1 MERLRVVVA
10 DDHQEM
16 LSTLASV
23 IEDDP
28 RFAVVGMATT
38 GGEAWQMAS
47 DGGADLV
54 LLDVNM
60 PGGGTSAAEALAALP
75 DAPSVVAISAE
86 SGSRIVA
93 DMLSAGAVGYLT
105 KGHLGDLLPE
115 LLWRCAHG
123 EITVIPPAAAGAPEL
138 R

>member
-1 MERLRVVVA
+1 MQRLRVVVA
-10 DDHQEM
+10 DDHREM
-16 LSTLASV
+16 LATLVSV

-28 RFAVVGMATT
+28 RFAVVGAVAT
-38 GGEAWQMAS
+38 GQEAWQMAL
-47 DGGADLV
+47 DGSVDLV

-75 DAPSVVAISAE
+75 GAPRVVAISAE

-93 DMLSAGAVGYLT
+93 DMLRAGAVGYLT
-105 KGHLGDLLPE
+105 KGHLGDALPE
-115 LLWRCAHG
+115 LLWRCAQG
-123 EITVIPPAAAGAPEL
+123 RVTVFPPEAGGGFDV

>member
-10 DDHQEM
+10 DDHREM
-16 LSTLASV
+16 LATLVSV

-38 GGEAWQMAS
+38 GHDAWQMAADS
-47 DGGADLV
+47 GADLV
-54 LLDVNM
+54 LLDVKM
-60 PGGGTSAAEALAALP
+60 PGGGTRAAEALAALP

-105 KGHLGDLLPE
+105 KGHLGDMLPE

-123 EITVIPPAAAGAPEL
+123 EVTVIPPEATVGPDL

>member
-10 DDHQEM
+10 DDHLEM
-16 LSTLASV
+16 LSTLVSV

-38 GGEAWQMAS
+38 GQEAWQMAS

-123 EITVIPPAAAGAPEL
+123 EVTVIPPEVAGGPD
-138 R
+138 RR